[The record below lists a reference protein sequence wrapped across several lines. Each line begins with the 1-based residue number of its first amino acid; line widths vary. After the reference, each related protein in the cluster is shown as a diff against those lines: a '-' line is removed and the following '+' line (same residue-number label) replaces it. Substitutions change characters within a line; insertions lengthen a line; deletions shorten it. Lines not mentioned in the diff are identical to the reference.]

1 MGEPNLNCTREES
14 ESTSRQQI
22 HSFEPSCPVV
32 AQPPGPSEIDRA
44 SFKMPEA
51 TATPR
56 HEPEDPSEEG
66 SVGLPDLGDSIDA
79 VTFEQILEMDD
90 ALEEKDLATLSSL
103 GHFLKGSSATL
114 GLTKVKDSCEKIQH
128 YGQKKDDEG
137 TEDEP
142 DEDKCLERIK
152 DTLVTVKEEYAEVE
166 KVLKKFYGS

>member
-1 MGEPNLNCTREES
+1 MGNCTREES

-56 HEPEDPSEEG
+56 HEPEDPSEQ
-66 SVGLPDLGDSIDA
+66 
-79 VTFEQILEMDD
+79 TFKKMDD

-142 DEDKCLERIK
+142 DDDKCLERIK

>member
-1 MGEPNLNCTREES
+1 MGE
-14 ESTSRQQI
+14 STLRQQI

-90 ALEEKDLATLSSL
+90 D
-103 GHFLKGSSATL
+103 
-114 GLTKVKDSCEKIQH
+114 
-128 YGQKKDDEG
+128 
-137 TEDEP
+137 EDEP